1 MSEKPTTNEMPEVEE
16 APVVERKK
24 MVLIV
29 SEAETFTVKGLET
42 RLKEVGVES
51 DFVITKIRNLEMR
64 VDSAD
69 LFVLYMDQS
78 IGSNADVLVFLNDAC
93 TEKEKE
99 MILIGTRLEYEAVM
113 NYIDKKNVL
122 HWFERPLNMEKFL
135 EQVESYVDAA
145 SAEAR
150 KKSILIVDDDVA
162 YMQMIRKWLKDSYR
176 VGMANSGAQAIT
188 WLAKNEADLIL
199 LDYEMPVT
207 SGPKVL
213 EMLRSE
219 AETSTVP
226 VMFLTG
232 KGDRMSILRVL
243 DLKPADYL
251 LKNIDRKQLL
261 EKVDGFFKEKAATR
275 RQK

>member
-275 RQK
+275 RKK

>member
-42 RLKEVGVES
+42 RLKDVGVES

-176 VGMANSGAQAIT
+176 VGMANSGTQAIT

>member
-42 RLKEVGVES
+42 RLKDVGVES